1 MTDRDAHLTGQQ
13 RAELPQLTDPIVV
26 SAFEGWN
33 AGLTQPTRSNR
44 SFGGRFA

>member
-13 RAELPQLTDPIVV
+13 RAELPPLTDPIVV

-33 AGLTQPTRSNR
+33 DGLTQTPRSHR
-44 SFGGRFA
+44 SFGGGFA